1 MLTQPSIG
9 DAGDAALAMMV
20 VRSCEGIDGGLPAA
34 LRMKMMINV
43 IVDFVIG
50 LVPFIGDLA
59 DAVYK
64 ANTRNAVILETHLRE
79 KGAKGASKRSRRR
92 SQTRR
97 EDRQEEAVEVDHS
110 LPDAF
115 DRQEGGVVSDS
126 PPAYDYAH
134 PSSRGAGHDAG
145 PEPPTRPQPAKQP
158 KNNRSFGR
166 WFGGASHPEDDL
178 ERGGR

>member
-1 MLTQPSIG
+1 MLTKNDESIG

-43 IVDFVIG
+43 VIDFFIG
-50 LVPFIGDLA
+50 LVPFIGDVA

-79 KGAKGASKRSRRR
+79 KGAEGTSKRSRR
-92 SQTRR
+92 
-97 EDRQEEAVEVDHS
+97 QERPTEAAEVDHS

-115 DRQEGGVVSDS
+115 DRQEGGVVSDR
-126 PPAYDYAH
+126 PPAYDDVQ
-134 PSSRGAGHDAG
+134 PSGHGARRNAG

-166 WFGGASHPEDDL
+166 WFGGASQPEEDL
-178 ERGGR
+178 ERGR

>member
-1 MLTQPSIG
+1 
-9 DAGDAALAMMV
+9 MV

-79 KGAKGASKRSRRR
+79 KGAKAASKRGRRR
-92 SQTRR
+92 SQSRR
-97 EDRQEEAVEVDHS
+97 EEVEIDHS

-126 PPAYDYAH
+126 PPAYEYIH
-134 PSSRGAGHDAG
+134 PSSHGAGQNDG
-145 PEPPTRPQPAKQP
+145 PEPPTRPQPAKKP

-178 ERGGR
+178 ERDGR

>member
-1 MLTQPSIG
+1 
-9 DAGDAALAMMV
+9 MMV
-20 VRSCEGIDGGLPAA
+20 VKSCEGIDGGLPAA

-79 KGAKGASKRSRRR
+79 KGAKAASKHGRRR
-92 SQTRR
+92 SEGRR
-97 EDRQEEAVEVDHS
+97 PSEPQRQEAIEVDHS

-115 DRQEGGVVSDS
+115 DQQEGGVVSDS
-126 PPAYDYAH
+126 PPAYDDVR
-134 PSSRGAGHDAG
+134 PSSHGARHNATDR
-145 PEPPTRPQPAKQP
+145 PTRPQPAKA